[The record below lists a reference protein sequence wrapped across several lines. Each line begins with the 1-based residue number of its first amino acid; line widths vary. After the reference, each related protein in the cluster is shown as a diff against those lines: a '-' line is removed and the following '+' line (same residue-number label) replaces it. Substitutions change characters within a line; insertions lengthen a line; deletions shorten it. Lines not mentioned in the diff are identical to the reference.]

1 MSTGDGE
8 MTTNFH
14 RLAALTSV
22 VIAVVILFMLF
33 AKSTNVVILP
43 TPKATAG
50 IYTRPLVI
58 GASKNDSIMKE
69 GIQRLDLTPSTIQ
82 LQSTTVIPT
91 AETESS
97 EQTKCKF
104 YIIYIR

>member
-14 RLAALTSV
+14 RLAAVTSV

-33 AKSTNVVILP
+33 AKSTNIVILP
-43 TPKATAG
+43 TPKVTAG

-69 GIQRLDLTPSTIQ
+69 GIQRLDLTPTIQ

-104 YIIYIR
+104 YIIFIR